1 MFHLITTAI
10 QQHLENVSTDAIK
23 TIFDQVNDSDSWN
36 AFIHDTRTYVE
47 DTLFRKEFAQ
57 DCRAMSSAMLL
68 NLKDHP
74 TFGTMT
80 TEELE
85 ARAARRKE
93 REELIASLQPDNGV
107 IIQEFVLT
115 DWLPP
120 VTVEADISEE
130 ELAEVKQ
137 TNHTVYTWALDTFFA
152 EAFDQKK
159 DYDKIA
165 FTSDRIPCIIDHLAK
180 YNETGLL
187 ARVCQVVLDYWRNMP
202 ITLDIGIAWYLS
214 MARNMTCLSRE
225 YPAHFPSHAQ
235 NIDIIKK
242 HLIALQLYKFAPM
255 SYALC
260 MFRTL
265 GMFDGFDEIIEEITY
280 DYIASHPDPSELLV
294 VYLNG
299 WFNEN
304 AKKNVLS
311 WVQLPKLKELIMN
324 VCAD

>member
-10 QQHLENVSTDAIK
+10 RQYLENVSSDDIK
-23 TIFDQVNDSDSWN
+23 TILDQVNDSDSWN
-36 AFIHDTRTYVE
+36 SFIHDTRTYVE

-93 REELIASLQPDNGV
+93 REEVLASLQPDNG
-107 IIQEFVLT
+107 ILIQEFVLT

-130 ELAEVKQ
+130 ELAEVNQ
-137 TNHTVYTWALDTFFA
+137 TDHTIYTWALDVFFA
-152 EAFDQKK
+152 EAFEQKK

-165 FTSDRIPCIIDHLAK
+165 FTSDRIPCIIDYLAK
-180 YNETGLL
+180 YNE
-187 ARVCQVVLDYWRNMP
+187 ARLITVVCDIIVDYWQNMP
-202 ITLDIGIAWYLS
+202 ITPDIGIAWYLS
-214 MARNMTCLSRE
+214 MTQNMMCLSRE
-225 YPAHFPSHAQ
+225 YPAYFPQ
-235 NIDIIKK
+235 NIDIIKRQRN
-242 HLIALQLYKFAPM
+242 HLIALQSYEFTPL

-260 MFRTL
+260 MLRTL
-265 GMFDGFDEIIEEITY
+265 GMFDGFDETIEEITY

-304 AKKNVLS
+304 AKKDVLS
-311 WVQLPKLKELIMN
+311 RVKLPKLKELIMN